1 MERRSSITDQEKL
14 WTRNFLLICLSN
26 LATFMG
32 FQMLMPTLPVY
43 VDFLGG
49 KESEIGLV
57 IGFFTV
63 SAVIIRPVA
72 GKGVDTSGRKGIY
85 LLGLLVFTLSCLL
98 YNWTYTIA
106 LLLLVR
112 FLHGFG
118 WGTSSTAAGTVVA
131 DVIPKQ
137 RLGEGM
143 GYYGL
148 AGTIAMAVA
157 PAAGLYL
164 INEFSFPVLFYASTG
179 LATLAFLLGSL
190 IHYRKMPAAR
200 AETKGALFEKCA
212 FRPSLVIFFVTMSYG
227 SVVSFLALYA
237 GEKGIANIG
246 VFFTVYAVTL
256 ALTRPVSGMLL
267 DRKGYDVVVYPG
279 MVAIAA
285 AMLLLSR
292 AEYLGMFLLAGV
304 FYGIGFGSVQPSMQ
318 ALTVRNVA
326 FHRRGAANGTFFSA
340 FDLGIAVGAL
350 LWGAVSQAVG
360 YSQMYLWTT
369 LPVLTALILYWVS
382 GRVAGGERAAT

>member
-1 MERRSSITDQEKL
+1 MEQGVLLATREKL
-14 WTRNFLLICLSN
+14 WTRNFILICFSN

-57 IGFFTV
+57 VGFFTI
-63 SAVIIRPVA
+63 SAVLIRPLA
-72 GKGVDTSGRKGIY
+72 GIAVDTYGRKGIY
-85 LLGLLVFTLSCLL
+85 LLGLLVFTFSCLS
-98 YNWTYTIA
+98 YNWTYTIP

-118 WGTSSTAAGTVVA
+118 WGTSSTAAGTVAA
-131 DVIPKQ
+131 DIIPKQ

-148 AGTIAMAVA
+148 AGTVAMAVA
-157 PAAGLYL
+157 PATGLYL
-164 INEFSFPVLFYASTG
+164 VNEYSFPVLFFTSTG
-179 LATLAFLLGSL
+179 LAATAFLLGAL
-190 IHYRKMPAAR
+190 IHYRKMPPRQAG
-200 AETKGALFEKCA
+200 EKIALFERKA

-227 SVVSFLALYA
+227 SVVSFIALYA

-246 VFFTVYAVTL
+246 IFFTVYAVTL
-256 ALTRPVSGMLL
+256 AVTRPLAGILL
-267 DRKGYDVVVYPG
+267 DRKGYDVVVIPG
-279 MVAIAA
+279 MLAITVA
-285 AMLLLSR
+285 MFLLSR
-292 AEYLGMFLLAGV
+292 AEFLGMFLLAGV

-340 FDLGIAVGAL
+340 FDSGIATGAL

-360 YSQMYLWTT
+360 YAQMYLWTT
-369 LPVLTALILYWVS
+369 IPVLVALILYRVS
-382 GRVAGGERAAT
+382 GRIGGESPAT

>member
-1 MERRSSITDQEKL
+1 MERRSSVANQEKL

-57 IGFFTV
+57 IGFFTI

-72 GKGVDTSGRKGIY
+72 GMGVDTYGRKGVY
-85 LLGLLVFTLSCLL
+85 LLGLLVFVFSCLV
-98 YNWTYTIA
+98 YNWTDTIP

-118 WGTSSTAAGTVVA
+118 WGTSSTAAGTIA
-131 DVIPKQ
+131 TDVIPKQ

-164 INEFSFPVLFYASTG
+164 IHEFSFPVLFYASTG
-179 LATLAFLLGSL
+179 LAALALILGSL
-190 IHYRKMPAAR
+190 IHYRKTPAAQ
-200 AETKGALFEKCA
+200 AQTKGAFFEKSA
-212 FRPSLVIFFVTMSYG
+212 FRPSLVTFFVTMSYG
-227 SVVSFLALYA
+227 SVVSFIALYA
-237 GEKGIANIG
+237 AEKGIANIG
-246 VFFTVYAVTL
+246 IFFTVYAVTL

-292 AEYLGMFLLAGV
+292 AESLGMFLLAGV
-304 FYGIGFGSVQPSMQ
+304 FYGLGFGSVQPGMQ
-318 ALTVRNVA
+318 ALTVHDEA

-360 YSQMYLWTT
+360 YSRMYLWTT
-369 LPVLTALILYWVS
+369 LPVLTALVLYRVT
-382 GRVAGGERAAT
+382 GRTGKESSIT

>member
-1 MERRSSITDQEKL
+1 MERRSSVADREKL
-14 WTRNFLLICLSN
+14 WTRDFLLICLSN

-57 IGFFTV
+57 IGFFTI

-72 GKGVDTSGRKGIY
+72 GKGVDTYGRRGIY

-98 YNWTYTIA
+98 YNWTYTIP

-118 WGTSSTAAGTVVA
+118 WGASSTAAGTVAA

-148 AGTIAMAVA
+148 AATIAMAVA
-157 PAAGLYL
+157 PATGLYL

-179 LATLAFLLGSL
+179 LAALAFLLGSL

-200 AETKGALFEKCA
+200 AETKGALFEKSA
-212 FRPSLVIFFVTMSYG
+212 FRPSLVIFFVAMSYG
-227 SVVSFLALYA
+227 SVVSFIALYA
-237 GEKGIANIG
+237 AEKGIANIG

-256 ALTRPVSGMLL
+256 AFTRPFSGILL

-279 MVAIAA
+279 LLAIAA
-285 AMLLLSR
+285 ALLLLSR

-304 FYGIGFGSVQPSMQ
+304 FYGIGFGSVQPGMQ

-350 LWGAVSQAVG
+350 LWGAASQAVG
-360 YSQMYLWTT
+360 YSQMYLWTA
-369 LPVLTALILYWVS
+369 LPVLVALILYRVS
-382 GRVAGGERAAT
+382 GRAGRESPAT

>member
-1 MERRSSITDQEKL
+1 MERRSSVPDQEKF
-14 WTRNFLLICLSN
+14 WTKNFLLICFSS

-32 FQMLMPTLPVY
+32 FQMLMSTLPVY

-57 IGFFTV
+57 IAFFAI

-72 GKGVDTSGRKGIY
+72 GKTVDTYGRKGIY
-85 LLGLLVFTLSCLL
+85 LLGLLVFTLSCLS
-98 YNWTYTIA
+98 YNWTDTIP

-118 WGTSSTAAGTVVA
+118 WGISSTAAGAVAA

-148 AGTIAMAVA
+148 AATISMAVA
-157 PAAGLYL
+157 PATGLYL
-164 INEFSFPVLFYASTG
+164 MNEFSFPVLFYASTG
-179 LATLAFLLGSL
+179 LATLAFLLGTL

-200 AETKGALFEKCA
+200 AETKGALFEKNA
-212 FRPSLVIFFVTMSYG
+212 FRPSLVNFFIAMSYG
-227 SVVSFLALYA
+227 SVVSFIVLYA
-237 GEKGIANIG
+237 AEKGIANIG
-246 VFFTVYAVTL
+246 VFFTVYAVTVT
-256 ALTRPVSGMLL
+256 LTRPFSGMLV

-279 MVAIAA
+279 LLAIAA

-304 FYGIGFGSVQPSMQ
+304 FYGIGFGSVQPGMQ

-326 FHRRGAANGTFFSA
+326 FHRRGAATGTFFSA
-340 FDLGIAVGAL
+340 LDLGIAVGAL

-360 YSQMYLWTT
+360 YSQMYLLTT
-369 LPVLTALILYWVS
+369 LPVLVALILYRVS
-382 GRVAGGERAAT
+382 GRAGRESSVT